1 MQAET
6 WAALDTL
13 LLFAGEE
20 QRAEEAGVGRKAEGL
35 GEKVRLSP
43 QGTVHKTTW

>member
-6 WAALDTL
+6 RAALDTL

-35 GEKVRLSP
+35 GEIVRLSP

>member
-6 WAALDTL
+6 SAALDTL

-20 QRAEEAGVGRKAEGL
+20 QRAEEAEVGRREEGL
-35 GEKVRLSP
+35 GEIVRLTP
-43 QGTVHKTTW
+43 